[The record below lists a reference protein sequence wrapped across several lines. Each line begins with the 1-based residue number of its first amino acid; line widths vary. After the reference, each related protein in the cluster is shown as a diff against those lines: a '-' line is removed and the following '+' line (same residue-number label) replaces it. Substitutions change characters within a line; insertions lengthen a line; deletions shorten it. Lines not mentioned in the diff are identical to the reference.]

1 MVLPDGGGLEMDAPA
16 VSGGVATGALRLGG
30 EPGAQST
37 GDQQNEWTVH
47 EHVSSL

>member
-16 VSGGVATGALRLGG
+16 LGGGVVTGVLGPGG
-30 EPGAQST
+30 EPGAQSA